1 MPALVAINEIL
12 KISYVKAF
20 LDSVGRNSIKTR
32 KSYASA
38 LAHLQNLL
46 NQKYQGYN
54 CETILKPLVENKIS
68 LYELL
73 DSFVSYILMIM
84 TTTKT
89 KISSK
94 SITFYLA
101 AIRSYFAYYDVDVIP
116 SKFKRKVKVPK
127 VTREDEQPI
136 DVEDIRKILL
146 SCHNRR
152 LKAYILVLASGGLR
166 ALEGLA
172 IRLKDLDFSAS
183 PTRIHIRKEFTK
195 TKVSR
200 DIYIYDE
207 ATCFL
212 KQWLEWKYNYNERSS
227 SSRNITEHNPADDL
241 VFTISDSK
249 IPQSFYPKVVLE
261 FQKLLK
267 VVNMDEEKEGMRRR
281 KITLHSFRR
290 FCKSVISNQ
299 VNQDYS
305 EWFLGHSKSPY
316 STIKE
321 SERRGIYAIKCM
333 KYLTFLDYT
342 TIDSV
347 GKSIQAKLSEK
358 DREIQ
363 AMKEKMSEMEKL
375 IHTTGE
381 RLDVKVIEA
390 SKKYIDRY
398 SIAIELQNLGVRWDA
413 IYCVCNPFA
422 QCKMI

>member
-1 MPALVAINEIL
+1 MAELVAINELL
-12 KISYVKAF
+12 KIPLVKAF
-20 LDSVGRNSIKTR
+20 LDSSGRNSIKTR

-38 LAHLQNLL
+38 LAHLQNFL

-68 LYELL
+68 IYELL

-101 AIRSYFAYYDVDVIP
+101 ALRSYFAYYDVDVIP
-116 SKFKRKVKVPK
+116 SKFRRKVKVPK

-152 LKAYILVLASGGLR
+152 LKAYLLVLASGGLR
-166 ALEGLA
+166 ASEGLA

-200 DIYIYDE
+200 DIYISDE
-207 ATCFL
+207 ATRFL
-212 KQWLEWKYNYNERSS
+212 KQWLEWKYNNNNERSS
-227 SSRNITEHNPADDL
+227 KNIKEHNPDDDL

-267 VVNMDEEKEGMRRR
+267 VVNMDERKEGMRRR

-316 STIKE
+316 YTIKE
-321 SERRGIYAIKCM
+321 SERRGMYATKCM

-342 TIDSV
+342 TLDSV
-347 GKSIQAKLSEK
+347 GKSIEAKLSEK

-363 AMKEKMSEMEKL
+363 AMKEKMTEMEKL
-375 IHTTGE
+375 MHTIGE
-381 RLDVKVIEA
+381 RLEVKVIKA
-390 SKKYIDRY
+390 PKKYID
-398 SIAIELQNLGVRWDA
+398 S
-413 IYCVCNPFA
+413 
-422 QCKMI
+422 

>member
-1 MPALVAINEIL
+1 VAELVAINELL
-12 KISYVKAF
+12 KIPLVKAF
-20 LDSVGRNSIKTR
+20 LDSSGRNSIKTR

-38 LAHLQNLL
+38 LAHFQNFL
-46 NQKYQGYN
+46 NQKYPGYN
-54 CETILKPLVENKIS
+54 CETILKPLVENKINI
-68 LYELL
+68 YELL

-101 AIRSYFAYYDVDVIP
+101 ALRSYFAYYDIDVIP
-116 SKFKRKVKVPK
+116 SKFRRKVKVPK
-127 VTREDEQPI
+127 ITREDEQAI

-152 LKAYILVLASGGLR
+152 LKAYLLILASGGLR

-183 PTRIHIRKEFTK
+183 PTRVHIRKEFTK

-200 DIYIYDE
+200 DIYISDE
-207 ATCFL
+207 ATRFL
-212 KQWLEWKYNYNERSS
+212 KQWLEWKYNNERSS
-227 SSRNITEHNPADDL
+227 RNIKENNPDDDL
-241 VFTISDSK
+241 IFTISDSK

-267 VVNMDEEKEGMRRR
+267 VVNMDERKEGMRRR

-316 STIKE
+316 YTIKE
-321 SERRGIYAIKCM
+321 SERRGIYATKCM

-342 TIDSV
+342 TLDAA
-347 GKSIQAKLSEK
+347 GKSIEAKLSEK
-358 DREIQ
+358 DQEIQ

-375 IHTTGE
+375 MHTIGE
-381 RLDVKVIEA
+381 RLEVKVIKA
-390 SKKYIDRY
+390 SK
-398 SIAIELQNLGVRWDA
+398 ST
-413 IYCVCNPFA
+413 
-422 QCKMI
+422 

>member
-1 MPALVAINEIL
+1 M
-12 KISYVKAF
+12 SAF

-38 LAHLQNLL
+38 LAHLQNCL

-68 LYELL
+68 IYELL
-73 DSFVSYILMIM
+73 DSFVSYILMTM
-84 TTTKT
+84 TTTNT

-101 AIRSYFAYYDVDVIP
+101 ALRSYFAYYDVDVIP

-166 ALEGLA
+166 ASEGLA

-200 DIYIYDE
+200 DIYISDE

-212 KQWLEWKYNYNERSS
+212 KQWLEWKYNNERSS
-227 SSRNITEHNPADDL
+227 KNITERNPADDL

-267 VVNMDEEKEGMRRR
+267 VVNTDERKEGTRRR

-290 FCKSVISNQ
+290 FCKSVLSNQ

-316 STIKE
+316 YTIKE
-321 SERRGIYAIKCM
+321 SERRGIYATKCM
-333 KYLTFLDYT
+333 KYLTFLDYST
-342 TIDSV
+342 LDSV
-347 GKSIQAKLSEK
+347 GKSIEAKVSEK
-358 DREIQ
+358 DLEIQ
-363 AMKEKMSEMEKL
+363 AMKEKMTEMEKL
-375 IHTTGE
+375 MPTIGE
-381 RLDVKVIEA
+381 RLEVKVIKAPKE
-390 SKKYIDRY
+390 YID
-398 SIAIELQNLGVRWDA
+398 S
-413 IYCVCNPFA
+413 
-422 QCKMI
+422 

>member
-1 MPALVAINEIL
+1 LTALVAVNELL
-12 KISYVKAF
+12 KIPHVKAF
-20 LDSVGRNSIKTR
+20 LDSTGRNSIKTR

-38 LAHLQNLL
+38 LAHLQNFL
-46 NQKYQGYN
+46 NQKYHGYN
-54 CETILKPLVENKIS
+54 CETILKPLVENKINI
-68 LYELL
+68 YELL

-84 TTTKT
+84 TITNT

-94 SITFYLA
+94 SVTFYLA
-101 AIRSYFAYYDVDVIP
+101 ALRSYFAYYDVDVIP
-116 SKFKRKVKVPK
+116 SKFRRKVKVPK

-152 LKAYILVLASGGLR
+152 LKAYLLVLASGGLR
-166 ALEGLA
+166 ASEGLA
-172 IRLKDLDFSAS
+172 IRLKDLDFSVS

-200 DIYIYDE
+200 DIYISDE

-212 KQWLEWKYNYNERSS
+212 KQWLEWKYNNNERSH
-227 SSRNITEHNPADDL
+227 RLIKENNPDDDL

-249 IPQSFYPKVVLE
+249 IPQSFYPKIVLE

-267 VVNMDEEKEGMRRR
+267 VVNMDERKEGMRRR

-316 STIKE
+316 YTIKE
-321 SERRGIYAIKCM
+321 SERREIYATKCM

-342 TIDSV
+342 TLDSV
-347 GKSIQAKLSEK
+347 GKSIEAKLSEK

-363 AMKEKMSEMEKL
+363 AMKEKMTEMERL
-375 IHTTGE
+375 MHTIGE
-381 RLDVKVIEA
+381 RLEVKVIKA
-390 SKKYIDRY
+390 PKKYID
-398 SIAIELQNLGVRWDA
+398 S
-413 IYCVCNPFA
+413 
-422 QCKMI
+422 

>member
-1 MPALVAINEIL
+1 VAELIAISELL
-12 KISYVKAF
+12 KIPLVKAF
-20 LDSVGRNSIKTR
+20 LDSSGRNSIKTR
-32 KSYASA
+32 NSYASA
-38 LAHLQNLL
+38 LAHLQNFL

-54 CETILKPLVENKIS
+54 CETILKPLLENKIS
-68 LYELL
+68 IYELL

-101 AIRSYFAYYDVDVIP
+101 ALRSYFAYYDVDVIP

-152 LKAYILVLASGGLR
+152 LKAYLLVLASGGLR
-166 ALEGLA
+166 ASEGLA

-195 TKVSR
+195 TKVAR
-200 DIYIYDE
+200 DIYISDE
-207 ATCFL
+207 ATRFL
-212 KQWLEWKYNYNERSS
+212 KQWLEWKYKNNNNERNSS
-227 SSRNITEHNPADDL
+227 MNITEHNNPDDDL
-241 VFTISDSK
+241 VFTISNSK
-249 IPQSFYPKVVLE
+249 IPQSFYPKVVFE

-267 VVNMDEEKEGMRRR
+267 VVNMDERKEGMRRR

-316 STIKE
+316 YTIKE
-321 SERRGIYAIKCM
+321 SERKGIYATKCM

-342 TIDSV
+342 TLDSV
-347 GKSIQAKLSEK
+347 GKSIEAKLSEK

-363 AMKEKMSEMEKL
+363 AMKEKMTEMEKL
-375 IHTTGE
+375 MHTIGE
-381 RLDVKVIEA
+381 RLEVKVIKA
-390 SKKYIDRY
+390 PKK
-398 SIAIELQNLGVRWDA
+398 
-413 IYCVCNPFA
+413 
-422 QCKMI
+422 

>member
-1 MPALVAINEIL
+1 M
-12 KISYVKAF
+12 
-20 LDSVGRNSIKTR
+20 T
-32 KSYASA
+32 
-38 LAHLQNLL
+38 
-46 NQKYQGYN
+46 
-54 CETILKPLVENKIS
+54 
-68 LYELL
+68 
-73 DSFVSYILMIM
+73 M

-101 AIRSYFAYYDVDVIP
+101 ALRSYFAYYDVDVIP
-116 SKFKRKVKVPK
+116 SKFRRKVKVPK

-152 LKAYILVLASGGLR
+152 LKAYLLVLASGGLR
-166 ALEGLA
+166 ASEGLA

-195 TKVSR
+195 TKVAR
-200 DIYIYDE
+200 DIYISDE
-207 ATCFL
+207 ATLFL
-212 KQWLEWKYNYNERSS
+212 TQWLEWKYNNNNNERN
-227 SSRNITEHNPADDL
+227 SSRNITEHNNPDDDL

-267 VVNMDEEKEGMRRR
+267 VVNMDERKEGMRRR

-316 STIKE
+316 YTIKE
-321 SERRGIYAIKCM
+321 SERKGIYATKCM

-342 TIDSV
+342 TLDSV
-347 GKSIQAKLSEK
+347 GKSIEAKLSEK

-375 IHTTGE
+375 MHTIGE
-381 RLDVKVIEA
+381 RLEVKVIKA
-390 SKKYIDRY
+390 TKKYT
-398 SIAIELQNLGVRWDA
+398 
-413 IYCVCNPFA
+413 
-422 QCKMI
+422 

>member
-1 MPALVAINEIL
+1 MTELVAINELL
-12 KISYVKAF
+12 KIPAVKAF
-20 LDSVGRNSIKTR
+20 LDSTGRNSIKTK

-38 LAHLQNLL
+38 LAHLQNFL

-54 CETILKPLVENKIS
+54 CETILKPLVENKINI
-68 LYELL
+68 YELL

-101 AIRSYFAYYDVDVIP
+101 ALRSYFAYYDIDVIP
-116 SKFKRKVKVPK
+116 SKFRRKVKVPK

-152 LKAYILVLASGGLR
+152 LKAYLLVLASGGLR
-166 ALEGLA
+166 ASEGLA

-183 PTRIHIRKEFTK
+183 PIRVHIRKEFTK
-195 TKVSR
+195 TKVAR
-200 DIYIYDE
+200 DIYISDE

-212 KQWLEWKYNYNERSS
+212 KQWLQWKYNNNERS
-227 SSRNITEHNPADDL
+227 RNINEQNPDDDL

-267 VVNMDEEKEGMRRR
+267 VVNMDERKEGMRRR

-316 STIKE
+316 YTIKE
-321 SERRGIYAIKCM
+321 SERREIYATKCM

-342 TIDSV
+342 TLDSV
-347 GKSIQAKLSEK
+347 GKSIEAKLSEK

-363 AMKEKMSEMEKL
+363 AMKEKMTEMEKL
-375 IHTTGE
+375 MHTIGE
-381 RLDVKVIEA
+381 RLEVKVIKS
-390 SKKYIDRY
+390 SKKYID
-398 SIAIELQNLGVRWDA
+398 S
-413 IYCVCNPFA
+413 
-422 QCKMI
+422 